1 VPEDRHAVV
10 SLIKRFYEQAK
21 DDELVW
27 TKSNVLQLVKYV
39 KLDDIY
45 KMRACYFAS
54 KTDPQVLCLL
64 EDEVSASTP
73 AKNLE
78 AEDDDVSVAAPDSAG
93 KMKKQ
98 QKIDCFVSTFPHR
111 LLKAYRDNRNSKVAQ
126 NKLFHHLTNK
136 AAQAEYNH
144 KKHVAPS
151 AALDIEMSEQQTT
164 FLNPRFYDVLS
175 GSIMYDCKGKGAMQL
190 LAK

>member
-21 DDELVW
+21 GDELVW
-27 TKSNVLQLVKYV
+27 TKSNILQLVKYV

-54 KTDPQVLCLL
+54 KIDPQVLCLQ
-64 EDEVSASTP
+64 EEEHNSNPSPGKDQE
-73 AKNLE
+73 E
-78 AEDDDVSVAAPDSAG
+78 EEVSVAPAPDSAG
-93 KMKKQ
+93 KTKKQ
-98 QKIDCFVSTFPHR
+98 QKIDCFVATFPKHF
-111 LLKAYRDNRNSKVAQ
+111 LQAYRDNRNSKIAQ
-126 NKLFHHLTNK
+126 NKLFHHLTDK
-136 AAQAEYNH
+136 AAQANYQH
-144 KKHVAPS
+144 KKDVEPADHLNV
-151 AALDIEMSEQQTT
+151 EVSEQQKT
-164 FLNPRFYDVLS
+164 FLNPRFVDMLS